1 MPKLDERAIFDV
13 VRRIAAP
20 DERRLYLAQAC
31 QDDQRLLARVEAL
44 LRVHEGEPDFLR
56 LPAVPHDDGQGDC
69 GEKPGDQIGP
79 YKLVEK
85 IGEGGFGVVFLAEQ
99 REPIRRLVA
108 LKVIKAGMDTREVV
122 ARFEAER
129 RALALMEHPHIARV
143 LDAGATPV
151 GRPYFVMELVRG
163 SPITRYCDEER
174 LGLRERLP
182 LFAEVCLAVQHAHQK
197 GIIHRDLKPNN
208 VLVASDDGRP
218 VPRIIDFGV
227 AKALGERLTDRTL
240 VTTLGGIIGTLEYM
254 SPEQAELGAN
264 DIDTRADIYSLGVL
278 LYELLTGT
286 TPLTHERLKQA
297 AITEA
302 LRLIREEDPVRPSS
316 RLSDSRI
323 ASVEVIQRRKQ
334 PRELLARAIRG
345 ELDWI
350 VLKALEKDRN
360 RRYQTANA
368 LARDLERYLND
379 EPVEA

>member
-1 MPKLDERAIFDV
+1 MLLPDERAIFEAA
-13 VRRIAAP
+13 RRITGP
-20 DERRLYLAQAC
+20 DERLRYLVEACADDRL
-31 QDDQRLLARVEAL
+31 RARVEAL
-44 LRVHEGEPDFLR
+44 LRAHERDGAFLDS
-56 LPAVPHDDGQGDC
+56 PAVSFSPLEQ
-69 GEKPGDQIGP
+69 EQPGDEIGP
-79 YKLVEK
+79 YQLVEQ
-85 IGEGGFGVVFLAEQ
+85 IGEGGFGIVFLAE
-99 REPIRRLVA
+99 RKEPIRRVAA
-108 LKVIKAGMDTREVV
+108 LKILKPGMDTREVV

-129 RALALMEHPHIARV
+129 QALAMMEHPNIARV
-143 LDAGATPV
+143 FDAGATPA
-151 GRPYFVMELVRG
+151 GRPYFVMDLVKG
-163 SPITRYCDEER
+163 LPITRYCDEER
-174 LGLRERLP
+174 LGLRKRLT
-182 LFAEVCLAVQHAHQK
+182 LFVEVCRAVQHAHQK

-208 VLVASDDGRP
+208 VLVASYDGRP
-218 VPRIIDFGV
+218 TPKIIDFGV
-227 AKALGERLTDRTL
+227 AKALGARLTDRTL

-254 SPEQAELGAN
+254 SPEQAECNAL
-264 DIDTRADIYSLGVL
+264 DVDTRADVYSLGVL

-302 LRLIREEDPVRPSS
+302 LRLIREEDPARPSS
-316 RLSDSRI
+316 RLSDSKT